1 MNTTITTGFAS
12 SFTEGDVMEIAIENS
27 LWKILWHFI
36 LRKNL
41 KRYDIYKIK
50 EVNKTTITVE

>member
-1 MNTTITTGFAS
+1 MNTTITTGYTT
-12 SFTEGDVMEIAIENS
+12 SFTEGDVMTIAIENS
-27 LWKILWHFI
+27 LWKLLWHFI

-50 EVNKTTITVE
+50 EVNETTITVE